1 MSDELEPAA
10 QLAVDAALAAGGDEA
25 DAWCEDGVER
35 TVRVYDGAVESMT
48 EAGSKG
54 AGVRVFRDGR
64 SGYAYGSDLSE
75 EGLRALAARAAEA
88 ASVTEPDQHAGIAP
102 AAEPT
107 PVDGLVAAGIRAWT
121 MERRV
126 ELALAIERAARGRDP
141 LITNVEDTVY
151 ADSEGRAALASSNGF
166 SGSFEQTQCYA
177 YAYAFAGEG
186 ADRMTGIGLAVAR
199 GPDGIDPEAVG
210 AEAADRA
217 LALHG
222 ARQPES
228 RRCPVVLDPHVAASF
243 ASVIGR
249 TLSADAVQRG
259 RSLFAGKEGERIA
272 DPVLRLTDDGLDP
285 EGLATAPFDGEGVPQ
300 RRTPL
305 IEDGILRTY
314 LFDTYTARKGGR
326 ESTGNGIRGSYR
338 APPSVGTTNL
348 LVEPGSGTTADLIAE
363 AGDGFY
369 VTSVSGLH
377 SGVNA
382 ISGSFSVGATGRL
395 IRGGELAE
403 PAREMTIASDLV
415 SMLTSVQR
423 AGGEARW
430 IPFGG
435 SVKTPAL
442 LVREMTIGG
451 S

>member
-1 MSDELEPAA
+1 MSDLEAA
-10 QLAVDAALAAGGDEA
+10 ARLAVEQALAAGGDEA
-25 DAWCEDGVER
+25 DAWCEDSIER
-35 TVRVYDGAVESMT
+35 SVRVYDGAVESLT

-64 SGYAYGSDLSE
+64 SGYAFGSDLSE
-75 EGLRALAARAAEA
+75 QGLGALARAAAEA
-88 ASVTEPDQHAGIAP
+88 ASVTEPDEHAGVP
-102 AAEPT
+102 SGAEPAQ
-107 PVDGLVAAGIRAWT
+107 PARLVDPELSEWT

-126 ELALAIERAARGRDP
+126 ELALAVERAARMRDP
-141 LITNVEDTVY
+141 LVSNVEDTVY
-151 ADSEGRAALASSNGF
+151 ADSEGSAALASSNGF
-166 SGSFEQTQCYA
+166 CGSFAQTQCYA

-199 GPDGIDPEAVG
+199 GPGGIEPEAVG
-210 AEAADRA
+210 HEAADRA

-222 ARQPES
+222 ARQPAS
-228 RRCPVVLDPHVAASF
+228 RRCAVVLDPHVAASF

-259 RSLFAGKEGERIA
+259 RSLFAGKEGEQIA
-272 DPVLRLTDDGLDP
+272 DPALRLLDDGTDP

-305 IEDGILRTY
+305 IEDGRLRTY
-314 LFDTYTARKGGR
+314 LFDSYTARKAGR
-326 ESTGNGIRGSYR
+326 SSTGNGTRGSYR
-338 APPSVGTTNL
+338 APPSVGATNL
-348 LVEPGSGTTADLIAE
+348 LVEPGSGTTADLIRQ
-363 AGDGFY
+363 AGDGLY
-369 VTSVSGLH
+369 VMGVSGLH

-382 ISGSFSVGATGRL
+382 ISGSFSVGATGRV

-415 SMLTSVQR
+415 SMLTAVER
-423 AGGEARW
+423 ASAEARW
-430 IPFGG
+430 VPFGG
-435 SVKTPAL
+435 SVKAPAL
-442 LVREMTIGG
+442 LVREMTIAG